1 MPTDIRNLPGYAEL
15 SSQDH
20 LGAQTVLDLE
30 TEVTRAMSAS
40 EISRDARA
48 ELHRL
53 VERWLAAR
61 SAEKSSTHVAL
72 ERIRTQLR
80 PSIFSRTGFADGVS
94 EGAPMVGGFIERQV
108 RTGVDFVGEQSSQN
122 KPLLQRVAVLGVVA
136 VAGYNL
142 LYRPLKWLV
151 GQTTGLRSDSGW
163 RRFGKILGVGTLAAV
178 MLAIMGKIGF
188 NKIEDERKADD
199 KELPPAEEERRIAA
213 IAALAPDQVLQLDAI
228 RGLNMFD
235 RRFNDRLI
243 QSRASSRVQFG
254 IVNEQDTDTT
264 VNPPQTVDTA
274 CIQVVT
280 PTNERRRYRV
290 HAELVNNDMTKSEN
304 NVGLLGRRA
313 GQQASLRFNGNRVQ
327 ILLNNGSIQ
336 RFVSQ
341 TDFLSLIN
349 TAADSTSAGSPQMD
363 MAAQSAP
370 NVPVSGTTTPGKMRV
385 QLTPI
390 P

>member
-1 MPTDIRNLPGYAEL
+1 
-15 SSQDH
+15 
-20 LGAQTVLDLE
+20 
-30 TEVTRAMSAS
+30 
-40 EISRDARA
+40 
-48 ELHRL
+48 
-53 VERWLAAR
+53 
-61 SAEKSSTHVAL
+61 
-72 ERIRTQLR
+72 
-80 PSIFSRTGFADGVS
+80 
-94 EGAPMVGGFIERQV
+94 
-108 RTGVDFVGEQSSQN
+108 
-122 KPLLQRVAVLGVVA
+122 
-136 VAGYNL
+136 
-142 LYRPLKWLV
+142 
-151 GQTTGLRSDSGW
+151 
-163 RRFGKILGVGTLAAV
+163 